1 MTVFS
6 KTSKMYFTKS
16 IVLLAV
22 ASVTLVS
29 CKKPGAAAA
38 KSNEEIEAIYAV
50 NTFRTTEGNMD
61 DYLEFGGDV
70 ASVSAVAVMPDMAG
84 KVSRIRFSVGDTVKK
99 DDIIAYVD
107 ASRPG
112 MNYSASPVKAP
123 IAGRITAIPP
133 TVGTMVSQQ
142 TAIATISNTDIL
154 EVKIN
159 IAERFI
165 SRIKEKQNAIVTFD
179 AYPGIEF
186 SAYAHEVS
194 PVLDTSTRTM
204 SVKLRFNKKD
214 DRIKVGMY
222 GRVKLITDTIQNALI
237 VPTTAIVQKNEEPY
251 VYVVSNRNGS
261 QASVRLQ
268 KIEEGITVDNKTEI
282 IDGLV
287 AGDEIVIKGQSLLN
301 DGSKVNVISVSE
313 LD

>member
-1 MTVFS
+1 MKRMNGKKVFS
-6 KTSKMYFTKS
+6 LT
-16 IVLLAV
+16 VLAI
-22 ASVTLVS
+22 AFATGFAG
-29 CKKPGAAAA
+29 CKRPGAQAA
-38 KSNEEIEAIYAV
+38 SDGEVEAVYAV
-50 NTFRTTEGNMD
+50 NTFRTAEGNMD

-70 ASVSAVAVMPDMAG
+70 ASVNAVAVMPDMAG
-84 KVSRIRFSVGDTVKK
+84 KISRIRVSVGDMVGK
-99 DDIIAYVD
+99 DEIIAYVD

-142 TAIATISNTDIL
+142 TPIATISNTDTL

-165 SRIKEKQNAIVTFD
+165 SRIKQNQKATVVFD
-179 AYPGIEF
+179 AYPGVEF

-214 DRIKVGMY
+214 DRVKVGMY
-222 GRVKLITDTIQNALI
+222 ARVKLVTTSIQNAII
-237 VPTTAIVQKNEEPY
+237 VPSSAIVQKNDEPY
-251 VYVVSNRNGS
+251 VYVVSNRNNS

-268 KIEEGITVDNKTEI
+268 KVEEGISVDNKTEI

-301 DGSKVNVISVSE
+301 DGSKVNIISVSE

>member
-1 MTVFS
+1 
-6 KTSKMYFTKS
+6 
-16 IVLLAV
+16 
-22 ASVTLVS
+22 
-29 CKKPGAAAA
+29 
-38 KSNEEIEAIYAV
+38 
-50 NTFRTTEGNMD
+50 MD

-179 AYPGIEF
+179 AYPGVEF

-251 VYVVSNRNGS
+251 VYVVNRNSS